1 MENYKNESMVDVAYS
16 ILKDLQREVSFKE
29 LYDEVSAKLEFDE
42 ETKSEK
48 ISKFYTN
55 LSLDGRFVNL
65 KEGNW
70 DLREHHKYDDVHIDM
85 NSFYKDMDDEDKQNH
100 DTEEDDG
107 DNGEDDLS
115 GDEDD
120 VSGQTDEDGLSKEE

>member
-16 ILKDLQREVSFKE
+16 ILKERQYEISFKE
-29 LYDEVSAKLEFDE
+29 LYDEVSSKLEFDE
-42 ETKSEK
+42 GIKSDK

-70 DLREHHKYDDVHIDM
+70 DLRERHKYDDVHIDM

-100 DTEEDDG
+100 DIEDD
-107 DNGEDDLS
+107 DDVVDELS
-115 GDEDD
+115 NDDD
-120 VSGQTDEDGLSKEE
+120 VSGLTDEDALNKEE